1 MDVEKQTFVE
11 VQISHILNFF
21 NALLSVQ
28 LCVPTCI
35 ALTPFQ
41 CRVLMS
47 GCEVTL

>member
-11 VQISHILNFF
+11 VQISYILNFF

-28 LCVPTCI
+28 LRVPKCT

-41 CRVLMS
+41 CRALMS
-47 GCEVTL
+47 GL